1 MRRIRLDGTAAR
13 MGEAFGEAFR
23 DAVAELYALRLANA
37 LRDAHRYGRPAARE
51 SDLLELAAACLVVHE
66 RVHPA
71 GATELRGIARGAGL
85 TPEEVMALGGLTDLR
100 DGLAWGGALEAT
112 GGCTAFLAPG
122 EASADGHPRSGQT
135 WDLATDNAP
144 FVVAV
149 ERHPTDGLAT
159 WCITAVGCLSLMGM
173 NEAGLAVG
181 TTNLRTRDAGVGVP
195 YLGLLQRAL
204 EERDAPAAAAA
215 ILAAPRAGA
224 HFYSLLDA
232 AGNARAVECTGQLA
246 AELRLADEPHVQCN
260 HCQVPAHQAL
270 EADTPRASSEARWNR
285 MQTLLDAR
293 RGSLDEAYLKACLA
307 DEQGGPLA
315 IRRNDFDGISTHAA
329 IVTDPSAGTFAACAG
344 LPPREGTEA
353 AAGEGWIRF
362 GPGAC
367 GSSG

>member
-1 MRRIRLDGTAAR
+1 MRRIRLDGTAAG

-23 DAVAELYALRLANA
+23 DAIAEFYDLRLANA

-51 SDLLELAAACLVVHE
+51 SDLLTLAAACLAVHD

-71 GATELRGIARGAGL
+71 GAAELRGIARGAGL
-85 TPEEVMALGGLTDLR
+85 APEEITALGGLTDLR
-100 DGLAWGGALEAT
+100 DGLAWGGALEAA
-112 GGCTAFLAPG
+112 GGCTAFLTPG
-122 EASADGHPRSGQT
+122 EASSDGHPRSGQT

-149 ERHPTDGLAT
+149 ERHPADGLAT
-159 WCITAVGCLSLMGM
+159 WCITAVGCLSLMGL

-215 ILAAPRAGA
+215 ILDAPRAGA

-232 AGNARAVECTGQLA
+232 AGKARAVECTGRLA
-246 AELRLADEPHVQCN
+246 AQVPVADESHVHCN

-270 EADTPRASSEARWNR
+270 EADTPKASS
-285 MQTLLDAR
+285 QAR
-293 RGSLDEAYLKACLA
+293 RRRMESLLGARHGSLDEAYLRACLA
-307 DEQGGPLA
+307 DEEGGALA
-315 IRRNDFDGISTHAA
+315 IRRDDFNGISTHAA
-329 IVTDPSAGTFAACAG
+329 IVADPTAGTFTACAG
-344 LPPREGTEA
+344 LPPRAGADA
-353 AAGEGWIRF
+353 ADGEGWIRF
-362 GPGAC
+362 GPGVC
-367 GSSG
+367 GAGG